1 VGLIAAETE
10 HFVLSHFPFPISFP
24 LLICNSSIIILSHV
38 LYLHTHVLYLQTQ
51 AFLSVVPSYLLIVP
65 LFTNRFFRMYLSAL
79 HVVFFL
85 AASGVKAT
93 AVVAQRAPSSDL
105 VVRDT
110 ISQGVCI
117 SLSSFLKDEVHML
130 MSNRS
135 GLFKQVVLQTR
146 AIHAEM
152 APIARFLF
160 TAILSST
167 MIK

>member
-1 VGLIAAETE
+1 
-10 HFVLSHFPFPISFP
+10 
-24 LLICNSSIIILSHV
+24 
-38 LYLHTHVLYLQTQ
+38 
-51 AFLSVVPSYLLIVP
+51 
-65 LFTNRFFRMYLSAL
+65 MYLSAL

-85 AASGVKAT
+85 AVSGVKAT

-117 SLSSFLKDEVHML
+117 FPFSFLKDEVHILML
-130 MSNRS
+130 NRS

-167 MIK
+167 TIK